1 MRVLEFEVA
10 TRSPYLYELATR
22 DPQSSIPNNISRL
35 SIRDTQLQPK
45 LEEYPVPHLYWL
57 LIALIGSTIFIDEE
71 RFTTETKSCLILPNI
86 YE

>member
-22 DPQSSIPNNISRL
+22 DPQSSTPNNISRL